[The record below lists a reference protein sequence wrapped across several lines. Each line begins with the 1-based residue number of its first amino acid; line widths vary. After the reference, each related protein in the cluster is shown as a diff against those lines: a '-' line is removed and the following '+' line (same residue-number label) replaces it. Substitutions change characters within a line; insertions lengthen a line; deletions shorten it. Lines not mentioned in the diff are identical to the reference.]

1 MLEYIT
7 NGIDELTVNKDM
19 ACLEMHENEEAKH
32 VYEQSVLHMK
42 KLTVEKKKYNQKL
55 RTLKVTLK
63 EQQQLRG
70 NDSNGLQ
77 YLLIEVLEQCNIQK
91 QHFHGGSMNGVCCRR
106 LLDNSGK
113 IFEKIKEIT
122 AKRLGTNRYRNSEND
137 KQLLTEVIDKFE
149 YLFELTDVVFSHLR
163 IITPT
168 EYEIADTERAI
179 YELEK
184 VWTDMEIYFTPKAHI
199 LFDHTMNQIR
209 FFEGIAD
216 LVEDFIERSHQYG
229 KNLII

>member
-1 MLEYIT
+1 MLESIT
-7 NGIDELTVNKDM
+7 NEIDELTVNKDM
-19 ACLEMHENEEAKH
+19 ACLEMYENEEAKH
-32 VYEQSVLHMK
+32 VYEQSILYMK

-70 NDSNGLQ
+70 NDSNVLE

-122 AKRLGTNRYRNSEND
+122 AKSLGTNRYRNLEND

-149 YLFELTDVVFSHLR
+149 YLFELTDVVFSHLC
-163 IITPT
+163 IISST
-168 EYEIADTERAI
+168 EYEIADRERAI

-184 VWTDMEIYFTPKAHI
+184 VWTDMEIYFTPKALI
-199 LFDHTMNQIR
+199 LFDHTMNQICL
-209 FFEGIAD
+209 F
-216 LVEDFIERSHQYG
+216 
-229 KNLII
+229 

>member
-1 MLEYIT
+1 MEYNAQFFNEFVENVSVQEADTKEQKKEVETMLESIT
-7 NGIDELTVNKDM
+7 NEIDELTVHKDM

-32 VYEQSVLHMK
+32 VYEQSVLYMK

-63 EQQQLRG
+63 EQQQLQG
-70 NDSNGLQ
+70 NDSNGIQ

-122 AKRLGTNRYRNSEND
+122 AKRLGTNIYRNLSKW
-137 KQLLTEVIDKFE
+137 KQHHWLK
-149 YLFELTDVVFSHLR
+149 SSN
-163 IITPT
+163 
-168 EYEIADTERAI
+168 
-179 YELEK
+179 
-184 VWTDMEIYFTPKAHI
+184 M
-199 LFDHTMNQIR
+199 
-209 FFEGIAD
+209 G
-216 LVEDFIERSHQYG
+216 
-229 KNLII
+229 